1 MVLPTLNFL
10 LYTHGN
16 ALQSQELASCLLDSL
31 SEHGFVKLVG
41 HGISD
46 EKIDE
51 LFRWVSRSSWWR
63 ASQSYS
69 FRQWSQITRTS
80 DEAEYSQNKSF
91 FALEEQHKLAIAHP
105 GGSEPQRGFSSVGA
119 ESSAGLYR
127 KGILKAQL
135 TEDLHDSRVGG

>member
-10 LYTHGN
+10 LYTQGN
-16 ALQSQELASCLLDSL
+16 ASQRQEIASRLLDSL

-51 LFRWVSRSSWWR
+51 MFKWVSQSNGWG
-63 ASQSYS
+63 ACQSYC
-69 FRQWSQITRTS
+69 FRRSCN
-80 DEAEYSQNKSF
+80 DAEYPQNRSF

-127 KGILKAQL
+127 KGMLKAQL